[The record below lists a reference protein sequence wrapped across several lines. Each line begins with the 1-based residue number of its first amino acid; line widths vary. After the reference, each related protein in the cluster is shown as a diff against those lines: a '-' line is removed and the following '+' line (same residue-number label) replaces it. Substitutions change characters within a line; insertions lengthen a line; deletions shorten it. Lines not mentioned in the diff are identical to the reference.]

1 MLHALELVP
10 DTAGQE
16 VVLRDWQALREAGL
30 PSQLDHRGESN
41 APHLTLVSADSV
53 TGLVD
58 RAVEL
63 IGPLLPVQV
72 RASGLLLLGRHRLT
86 VARSVDVPD
95 ALVAAVLA
103 LRADAGDLPHQ
114 GWLPH
119 LTLSRRL
126 PRAEAQRTVDVLGA
140 DDVVLRLD
148 TLRRWDPD
156 EKLIELLASPP
167 VQTGPPPGVGQVT
180 PHGNG
185 GSTGG

>member
-10 DTAGQE
+10 DAEGQE
-16 VVLRDWQALREAGL
+16 AVLRDWQALRDAGL

-41 APHLTLVSADSV
+41 APHLTLVSAPSV
-53 TGLVD
+53 AGLVD

-63 IGPLLPVQV
+63 IGPLLPVAV

-86 VARSVDVPD
+86 VARAVDVPD

-103 LRADAGDLPHQ
+103 LRADVGDLPHQ

-119 LTLSRRL
+119 VTLSRRL
-126 PRAEAQRTVDVLGA
+126 PRADAQRAVDTVGAEDVL
-140 DDVVLRLD
+140 LRLD

-156 EKLIELLASPP
+156 AKVIELLAHPQ
-167 VQTGPPPGVGQVT
+167 VQTG
-180 PHGNG
+180 
-185 GSTGG
+185 